1 VSLGAGEAVILI
13 VILLIAMP
21 VIGLVISYNRFISQ
35 RTLIETAWANIDTE
49 LRRRYDLIP
58 NLVETV
64 KGYAAHEQGVLESV
78 TRARAA
84 AVASTG
90 SPQTQAADEGALV
103 GALRQLLA
111 VSESYPDLKADQRF
125 GQLQE
130 ELANTENRI
139 QVARRLYNTNVNQ
152 FNRRI
157 DAFPSNLVAGWFK
170 FAKREFFEVDE
181 AIRDAGPPAVDF
193 S

>member
-1 VSLGAGEAVILI
+1 MSGGDAALVI
-13 VILLIAMP
+13 VILLVVTP
-21 VIGLVISYNRFISQ
+21 LIGVVISYNRFVSQ
-35 RTLIETAWANIDTE
+35 RTLIDTAWANIDTE

-170 FAKREFFEVDE
+170 FGKREFFEVDE

>member
-1 VSLGAGEAVILI
+1 VSGGDAALVI
-13 VILLIAMP
+13 VILLIVTP
-21 VIGLVISYNRFISQ
+21 LIGVVISYNRFISQ

-170 FAKREFFEVDE
+170 FGKREFFEVDE

>member
-170 FAKREFFEVDE
+170 FEKREFFEVDE